1 MRYNSRRTPCAWKG
15 RPVSISDLL
24 GERREIELP
33 QGTIRYRER
42 GAGEPIVFAHG
53 VLVTGDLWRKV
64 VPSLANDFRCITPD
78 LPLGAHEVAMNPDA
92 DLSGPGVAAILAGFL
107 DALDLNSVT
116 LVGNDT
122 GGAVCQMLVTS
133 RPERVGRLV
142 LTDCDAYDNFPPFMF
157 RYLKWSA
164 FLPGSTFLLAQTMR
178 FRPLRR
184 LPFAFGWLTNRP
196 IDREVEDS
204 YVHNIAASAAVRRD
218 AARLLRSLSPKQTR
232 AAAKKLPEFDR
243 PVLIA
248 WAPEDRFFPFQHAE
262 RLARDFPNAR
272 LERIEGSRTFVPE
285 DQPERLATLISEF
298 VRATSSA
305 AAA

>member
-1 MRYNSRRTPCAWKG
+1 
-15 RPVSISDLL
+15 VSISDQL
-24 GERREIELP
+24 GELREVELP

-42 GAGEPIVFAHG
+42 GAGQPIVFVHG
-53 VLVTGDLWRKV
+53 VLVTGDLWRNV
-64 VPSLANDFRCITPD
+64 VPALASDFRCVTPD
-78 LPLGAHEVAMNPDA
+78 LPLGAHELPMNREA
-92 DLSGPGVAAILAGFL
+92 DLSPPGIAALLAGFL
-107 DALDLNSVT
+107 DALDLKSVT

-164 FLPGSTFLLAQTMR
+164 FLPGSTFLLAQSMR

-184 LPFAFGWLTNRP
+184 LPFAFGWLTKRP
-196 IDREVEDS
+196 IDRDVEDS
-204 YVHNIAASAAVRRD
+204 YVRNIAASAGVRRD
-218 AARLLRSLSPKQTR
+218 GARLLRSISPAQTR
-232 AAAKKLPEFDR
+232 AVAEKLPGFDQ

-272 LERIEGSRTFVPE
+272 LERIEDSRTFVPE
-285 DQPERLATLISEF
+285 DQPERLAALISEF